1 MQRFLKVWGQIA
13 PLSRFILYEMANILM
28 IETSTRPCSV
38 ALSQDFNVEWHEETL
53 EGPNHA
59 SVLGVYVEH
68 AMEYA
73 REHQMMPDAIAVSA
87 GPGSYTG
94 LRIGVSEAKGL
105 AFGLGIPLI
114 AVSTLETM
122 VSTVMFLHDLP
133 DDALFCPMI
142 DARRMEVYTALYDRA
157 LKLVE
162 PVGAKVI
169 DACSYDDVLKDR
181 EIWFFGDGAEKCK
194 EVLRNPR
201 MHFIP
206 GVRPMAREML
216 ALAYK
221 AFRAQD
227 FVDTAY
233 FTPFYLKDFVAT
245 KPNLDKILKGSV

>member
-1 MQRFLKVWGQIA
+1 
-13 PLSRFILYEMANILM
+13 M

-68 AMEYA
+68 AIQYA
-73 REHQMMPDAIAVSA
+73 REQSMMPDAVAVSS

-105 AFGLGIPLI
+105 AFGLGVPLI

-133 DDALFCPMI
+133 EDALFCPMI

-157 LKLVE
+157 LHPVE
-162 PVGAKVI
+162 PVGARVL
-169 DACSYDDVLKDR
+169 DEHSYDEVLRDR
-181 EIWFFGDGAEKCK
+181 EIWFFGDGADKCRD
-194 EVLRNPR
+194 LFNHPR
-201 MHFIP
+201 MHYIP
-206 GVRPMAREML
+206 GIRPMAREML

-221 AFRAQD
+221 AFRNGD
-227 FVDTAY
+227 FADTAY
-233 FTPFYLKDFVAT
+233 FTPYYLKDFVAT
-245 KPNLDKILKGSV
+245 KPNLDKILKG

>member
-1 MQRFLKVWGQIA
+1 
-13 PLSRFILYEMANILM
+13 MANILM

-59 SVLGVYVEH
+59 SVLGIYVEH
-68 AMEYA
+68 AIQYA
-73 REHQMMPDAIAVSA
+73 REQSMMPDAVAVSA

-105 AFGLGIPLI
+105 AFGLGVPLI

-133 DDALFCPMI
+133 EDALFCPMI

-157 LKLVE
+157 LHPVE
-162 PVGAKVI
+162 PVGARVL
-169 DACSYDDVLKDR
+169 DEHSYDEVLRDR
-181 EIWFFGDGAEKCK
+181 EIWFFGDGADKCRD
-194 EVLRNPR
+194 LFNHPR
-201 MHFIP
+201 MHYIP
-206 GVRPMAREML
+206 GIRPMAREML

-221 AFRAQD
+221 AFRNGD
-227 FVDTAY
+227 FADTAY
-233 FTPFYLKDFVAT
+233 FTPYYLKDFVAT
-245 KPNLDKILKGSV
+245 KPNLDKILKG

>member
-1 MQRFLKVWGQIA
+1 
-13 PLSRFILYEMANILM
+13 MANILL

-38 ALSQDFNVEWHEETL
+38 ALSQDFNIEWHEETL

-68 AMEYA
+68 AMQYA
-73 REHQMMPDAIAVSA
+73 REHQMMPDAVAVSA

-105 AFGLGIPLI
+105 AFGLGVPLI

-122 VSTVMFLHDLP
+122 VSTVMFMNDLP
-133 DDALFCPMI
+133 EDALYCPMI

-157 LKLVE
+157 LNPVE
-162 PVGAKVI
+162 PVGAKI
-169 DACSYDDVLKDR
+169 IGADSYDGALKEH
-181 EIWFFGDGAEKCK
+181 EIWFFGDGADKCRD
-194 EVLRNPR
+194 VLRNPR

-206 GVRPMAREML
+206 GIRPMAREML
-216 ALAYK
+216 ALACK
-221 AFRAQD
+221 AYRNGD
-227 FVDTAY
+227 FADTAY

-245 KPNLDKILKGSV
+245 KPNLDKILKG